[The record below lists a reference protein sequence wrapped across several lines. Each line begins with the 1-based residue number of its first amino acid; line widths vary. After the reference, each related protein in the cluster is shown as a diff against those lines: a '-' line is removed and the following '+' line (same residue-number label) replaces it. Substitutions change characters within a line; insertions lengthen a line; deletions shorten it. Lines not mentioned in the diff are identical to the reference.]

1 MTQEDKELLLKDLCA
16 RLPYGVHVLVKDTFK
31 YSTVPFNNTYLK
43 ASDIPALI
51 DSISLD
57 ERYNKKDKRFN
68 KIIKEHKD
76 FLEFKPC
83 LFPFSSITKEQKE
96 ELNEKFNVQFSGNSI
111 YSIHYHS
118 EGCWDTDLE
127 LDLQDWL
134 WFINWCYKNHVDING
149 LIEKGLAI
157 DATGL
162 NIY

>member
-1 MTQEDKELLLKDLCA
+1 MYKELLLKDLCA
-16 RLPYGVHVLVKDTFK
+16 RLPYGVKINESIQGDF
-31 YSTVPFNNTYLK
+31 TVIGLTT
-43 ASDIPALI
+43 
-51 DSISLD
+51 
-57 ERYNKKDKRFN
+57 ERVFTTCETEGWHNDFP
-68 KIIKEHKD
+68 IECIK
-76 FLEFKPC
+76 PY
-83 LFPFSSITKEQKE
+83 LFPFSSMTEGQKE
-96 ELNEKFNVQFSGNSI
+96 ELNKKFNVQFLGNTI

-134 WFINWCYKNHVDING
+134 WFINWCYKNHFDINN